1 MTFAFSNRVA
11 IYFTNIATIKNLHRG
26 AKHRL
31 TYLFDL
37 FVCFLMIDI
46 YVNKWD
52 HYCSLKLTIL
62 NFL

>member
-26 AKHRL
+26 AKDRL
-31 TYLFDL
+31 IYLFAL

-46 YVNKWD
+46 HNAV
-52 HYCSLKLTIL
+52 
-62 NFL
+62 